1 MALSDEQVHKIVE
14 TLGRLDERT
23 ALIEKYIL
31 GNGQPG
37 LAQKVE
43 ALEGSR
49 NLLWGMGSAI
59 TLIGGLVEW
68 IIHRKLGGGQ

>member
-1 MALSDEQVHKIVE
+1 MAKALDDKVMLEIME
-14 TLGRLDERT
+14 TLGRIDTRT
-23 ALIEKYIL
+23 AMLERVLL

-49 NLLWGMGSAI
+49 NLLWGMGSAV
-59 TLIGGLVEW
+59 TFIGGLAEW
-68 IIHRKLGGGQ
+68 LFHRK

>member
-1 MALSDEQVHKIVE
+1 MEDDKILYIVE
-14 TLGRLDERT
+14 TLGKLDTRTEMIERI
-23 ALIEKYIL
+23 LL

-49 NLLWGMGSAI
+49 NLLWGMGSAVTVLTGI
-59 TLIGGLVEW
+59 FEYFW
-68 IIHRKLGGGQ
+68 HRKL